1 MRETILRRRD
11 DRMKTVYPL
20 SPNMNIMKRKIIDDE
35 EEEDKS
41 PIATQNQCGNRR
53 MRREREREREDPAV
67 SSLPQTID
75 DDLVYH
81 GKMRK
86 ERERVN
92 QTDKQTNRQT
102 NRDRHSNKI
111 KTQRRKKDE

>member
-53 MRREREREREDPAV
+53 MRRERERERERERGPSCVVPSPDNRRR
-67 SSLPQTID
+67 SRISWENE
-75 DDLVYH
+75 
-81 GKMRK
+81 
-86 ERERVN
+86 ERERES
-92 QTDKQTNRQT
+92 TRQTNRQT
-102 NRDRHSNKI
+102 DRQTETDTAI
-111 KTQRRKKDE
+111 R

>member
-41 PIATQNQCGNRR
+41 PITTQNQCGNRR
-53 MRREREREREDPAV
+53 MRRERERERERTQLCRPFPRQ
-67 SSLPQTID
+67 STTIS
-75 DDLVYH
+75 YIM
-81 GKMRK
+81 GK
-86 ERERVN
+86 
-92 QTDKQTNRQT
+92 
-102 NRDRHSNKI
+102 
-111 KTQRRKKDE
+111 